1 MMIWKKVDFVRVFSR
16 NKALLR
22 QIIAEVFKKERRI
35 VSLAHSRQAAVT
47 QKEPGQAADSF
58 FGIIVSEK

>member
-1 MMIWKKVDFVRVFSR
+1 MMILKKVDFVRVLSR

-35 VSLAHSRQAAVT
+35 VAVT

>member
-1 MMIWKKVDFVRVFSR
+1 MMILKKVDFVRVFSR
-16 NKALLR
+16 NKALVR

-35 VSLAHSRQAAVT
+35 VSLARSRQAAVT
-47 QKEPGQAADSF
+47 QKEPRQAADSF